1 MRRLAVDFDRQPAF
15 TGLNAAD
22 SDVQVG
28 KLSLSFG
35 LHREPNRGVL
45 PVHNFTA
52 KPHRQLEISRN
63 SLAFFQNNF
72 RTIYVFARYV
82 ATPTGRHSNGSVRKL
97 GRIPEE
103 GPSFRV
109 ETSCSIKRLLE
120 DEELCC

>member
-45 PVHNFTA
+45 PV
-52 KPHRQLEISRN
+52 QVIE
-63 SLAFFQNNF
+63 
-72 RTIYVFARYV
+72 
-82 ATPTGRHSNGSVRKL
+82 
-97 GRIPEE
+97 
-103 GPSFRV
+103 
-109 ETSCSIKRLLE
+109 
-120 DEELCC
+120 